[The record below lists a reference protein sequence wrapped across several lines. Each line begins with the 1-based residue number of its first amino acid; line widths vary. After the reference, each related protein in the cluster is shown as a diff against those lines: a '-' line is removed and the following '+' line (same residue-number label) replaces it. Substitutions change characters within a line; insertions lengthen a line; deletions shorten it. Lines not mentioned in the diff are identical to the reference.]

1 MVDDAH
7 SIYVCIPIFPQSDCA
22 ENYCSEIIMKPSA
35 LRQIRLTP
43 KLHLWSLSPASVS
56 FENLPSEIWQGICAY
71 QDRKSLA
78 AARRVC
84 QRLADIAA
92 HNLFQDLYVNWLPN
106 SIDRL
111 ATIASHPK
119 LSCHVQSLAFE
130 QRLLRQDLTNFDD
143 WESCVDF
150 SPLID
155 RVMSGD
161 DQRDQDRNEIH
172 PEVDPWDGSFQDQA
186 QRRMH
191 SLLSMVLK
199 GQGTILADAGR
210 LGIRASVNPAQDR
223 GLACMHDMVSK
234 LVEGQ
239 PFLRCMHTVVLKLV
253 KDQRALLADPGTPGL
268 LGHLMF
274 SLPNLH
280 TLRMTPFT
288 FGEWTDYDCCELDFE
303 AFDRWNVARESL
315 QAEFLLSDAFEY
327 DEALPHKA
335 LQPIQLVLDALVV
348 VPTPIKSLQVC
359 AIPAHFWMGGEEALI
374 HESNLM
380 RKKEKEFLSLQSL
393 DIRLIMSRRNNGLA
407 RFPQHCANVTYLNLH
422 LYAGSSTNPEAG
434 SFCVRSL
441 WNGYP
446 LGEISEVFKQLQLG
460 HLQTLVIDR
469 FSISKEAFVTFMKS
483 HTETLRSITFKIPY
497 MTESVQQATGVSSWE
512 NAIRE
517 VAPLMS
523 LKHADL
529 GELQDSAL
537 SLLFQKDIDLGG
549 FYCRDIPD
557 GKIRRFSASVAAYL
571 LSGGQAH
578 YYPKYE
584 PLERKIVSCASEV
597 RISNAAAT

>member
-1 MVDDAH
+1 MVNDAQ
-7 SIYVCIPIFPQSDCA
+7 STYVRIVILPQSDCA

-35 LRQIRLTP
+35 LRQARLTP

-56 FENLPSEIWQGICAY
+56 FGNLASEIWHEVCAY
-71 QDRKSLA
+71 LDRKSLA
-78 AARRVC
+78 AVRRVC

-111 ATIASHPK
+111 SMIASHPK
-119 LSCHVQSLAFE
+119 LSRHVQSLAFE

-143 WESCVDF
+143 WKSCVDI

-155 RVMSGD
+155 REMSVDG
-161 DQRDQDRNEIH
+161 QRDQDGNEIH
-172 PEVDPWDGSFQDQA
+172 PEVDPWDGPFEDQA

-191 SLLSMVLK
+191 ALLLRVLR
-199 GQGTILADAGR
+199 GQATIIADAGR
-210 LGIRASVNPAQDR
+210 LGIEASVNPAQDR
-223 GLACMHDMVSK
+223 DLACIHDMVSK

-239 PFLRCMHTVVLKLV
+239 PFLRCMHTVLLKLV
-253 KDQRALLADPGTPGL
+253 EDQQALLADPGAPGL

-280 TLRMTPFT
+280 TLRMTPLT
-288 FGEWTDYDCCELDFE
+288 FGEWTDYDCCEPDFE
-303 AFDRWNVARESL
+303 AFERWNVARESL
-315 QAEFLLSDAFEY
+315 QAGFLLSDAFEY
-327 DEALPHKA
+327 GEVLPHKA
-335 LQPIQLVLDALVV
+335 LQPIQLVLDALAVA
-348 VPTPIKSLQVC
+348 PTPVKKLQVC
-359 AIPAHFWMGGEEALI
+359 AIPAHFWMGGDEAGI

-380 RKKEKEFLSLQSL
+380 RQKEKKFLSLQSL

-407 RFPQHCANVTYLNLH
+407 RFPQHCANVTYLNLR

-441 WNGYP
+441 WDGYP
-446 LGEISEVFKQLQLG
+446 LGDISEILKQLRLS
-460 HLQTLVIDR
+460 HLQTLVVDR
-469 FSISKEAFVTFMKS
+469 FSIAESAFVTFLKS

-497 MTESVQQATGVSSWE
+497 MIEPVQQATGVSSWE

-517 VAPLMS
+517 LAPLMS

-537 SLLFQKDIDLGG
+537 SILFRKDSDQDG
-549 FYCRDIPD
+549 FYCPDIRD

-578 YYPKYE
+578 YPKYE
-584 PLERKIVSCASEV
+584 PLERKSVSCASEGG
-597 RISNAAAT
+597 RANAAAA